1 MPSGSILQLVAIG
14 LDTVYLTGDPQI
26 TLFKMVY
33 RRHTNFTI
41 VPQNEIIQDV
51 KQLDTETN
59 YILLKRGDCISNL
72 HLVINIGNFEVKYLE
87 PTNLNVKNIL
97 KKYFLNWITSYQP
110 TQIITKAI
118 YDSNKK
124 GINKLYDQVYD
135 YVQQNNNFLRFIN
148 DVTYGITNYKLYK
161 NLPVPNQRKINRIY
175 NDTSFDVSKNLISL
189 QLDNINEYF
198 TNDLYVELYE
208 YISQN
213 IIVGNINGIYPSD
226 ILTNLNQIYTYI
238 IENKSNIEFVD
249 NFIRY
254 IYDYGYGIFYLN
266 PDYSYHSDGL
276 DNRVLKFFELDSSGN
291 YILDSSGQKIPKQTN
306 LSTNTILSSR
316 IFDICKSYQLDVDI
330 SGINLVTPYLIR
342 DKLYD
347 EYLYTICDLSSNI
360 LDVSNNRD
368 VMNNAALFIL
378 LNEINPSSATTF
390 LAKKV
395 NDYYSTELNYYYSN
409 INYFNLNLQ
418 QNNYQTFDSY
428 IMLFR
433 YINSLK
439 SNEIINDET
448 LRTLKPYIIT
458 SIKENLIAN
467 LQIFYQ
473 LMVILKQSYF
483 SNSFHYR
490 LSLYKSFTNYVL
502 TTPIDYNNVQSDFQ
516 TFNLLLPTTLNVND
530 GIFDQLLNFNNNI
543 FFKNDIN
550 SYLNSITGTINSG
563 SQNTLVSE
571 YLNQYTLWSPYTIDN
586 QKSLLQQIMIPNADA
601 GPTSLDLYSIL
612 TDVLKNYYTLNENA
626 QKRVVIMNYLPLFLI
641 NEIPNAINTN
651 LSYLNYKIGLSSGSL
666 TSLDLSDNTIS
677 FKTDL
682 YETITKNVILDYIIP
697 NASLVGEYEL
707 INSFANKYVPN
718 TNNFALYFLVRPEK
732 GFEISGNSVDGKT
745 YFIPNIRGVIETFRR
760 KYFDIIKTLTSEIP
774 SKRIFAFEV
783 INYVLDSFMR
793 FDFDQVFDSA
803 NIANSR
809 YDLYVTNLLKYDT
822 TFRTYTNSFTLKD
835 NRITKYMYAQS
846 SVYNFLHFKATDFIN
861 RFYNDIALNSNYYQ
875 TKLGLCMNDLLTI
888 FYDQL
893 TTEISTS
900 PVDYFTG
907 TSVSSFNQSGNI
919 YPRIDC
925 SYNLVDISGTGN
937 FESPIY
943 NQTGNN
949 ITIPVKS
956 IGYDFNDFQNCYS
969 YNDFEHLIDG
979 SGNDIVGMLNYTNQN
994 LALLQYYQTR
1004 YDLYKGLLQIN
1015 NLYQSDISYNL
1026 VSDVVDYYNTGVE
1039 SPDAYMLSIMSL
1051 VKASI
1056 INNYVFYGDCIYG
1069 VDNIGVGNLVNW
1081 SVKDLLTSMA
1091 DGSNPFNILT
1101 TPNLYN
1107 CYEYHHS
1114 QSSQILAYFNED
1126 DLIEALYRTELF
1138 STLYNNFAK
1147 KSDVIKFIIN
1157 YFISK
1162 TDGKYLL
1169 NYSTQNI
1176 SELIDY
1182 IESYLNENKNY
1193 YYNIVTNILYNN
1205 DQPIP
1210 ETIEIDYSNQNY
1222 SFYYP
1227 ILEFSQTRMTYE
1239 NSPCDNII
1247 SSMIANLP
1255 AEYSWVN
1262 EPGLYLF
1269 EQIQLMFNG
1278 DVFDSYN
1285 SNLLS
1290 LRTKLFTESCQIRGY
1305 NKLIQNTP
1313 DMLTFNNLNKSNKE
1327 FILPLDFYFCREI
1340 TSSLPM
1346 SNILYTDVTLNFK
1359 TRKLEDLL
1367 VIADGAFISKQ
1378 PKINCRLIVDYVYLE
1393 LEERLRIAASKLEF
1407 LAEHYKYGRTFTYK
1421 YSDIQNGRIREK
1433 LYFADPTKFILWRVK
1448 SKNNDKQNWNC
1459 NDYFKINKTV
1469 YTYSI
1474 NNYSP
1479 YSVFRV
1485 NVDQLQIINKIAF
1498 YFNGNKRQEGS
1509 NRYFNTIIPWE
1520 CNLGAL
1526 NYGEFLYSFSLNPK
1540 LLQPSGAA
1548 NLSMIEDLEIEQE
1561 INPDY
1566 LELMKTENLEIE
1578 VEYFSYSYQI
1588 LRIMSGFAAPA
1599 FINTK

>member
-51 KQLDTETN
+51 KKLDLETN
-59 YILLKRGDCISNL
+59 YTLLKRGDCISNL
-72 HLVINIGNFEVKYLE
+72 HLIINIGDFDVRYLD
-87 PTNLNVKNIL
+87 PTNINVKNTF
-97 KKYFLNWITSYQP
+97 KKFFLNWITSYQP
-110 TQIITKAI
+110 DYIITKAN
-118 YDSNKK
+118 YDTNKK
-124 GINKLYDQVYD
+124 GVNKIYDQVYN
-135 YVQQNNNFLRFIN
+135 YVQNNNNFLRFIN
-148 DVTYGITNYKLYK
+148 DITYGITNYFTYK
-161 NLPVPNQRKINRIY
+161 NLPTPNQRKINRIY

-198 TNDLYVELYE
+198 TNEQYLELYE
-208 YISQN
+208 YVSQN
-213 IIVGNINGIYPSD
+213 IIIGNVNGVYPSD
-226 ILTNLNQIYTYI
+226 ILTNLNQIYLYL
-238 IENKSNIEFVD
+238 IENKSRIEFVD

-266 PDYSYHSDGL
+266 PDYSYHSDGA
-276 DNRVLKFFELDSSGN
+276 DHRVLKFYELDSSGN
-291 YILDSSGQKIPKQTN
+291 YILDSSGNKIPKSTN

-330 SGINLVTPYLIR
+330 SGINIVTPYLIR

-347 EYLYTICDLSSNI
+347 EYLYTICDTSSNI
-360 LDVSNNRD
+360 LDVSNNED
-368 VMNNAALFIL
+368 IQNMSALFVL

-390 LAKKV
+390 LAKKI
-395 NDYYSTELNYYYSN
+395 NDYYSFELDYYYSN
-409 INYFNLNLQ
+409 VNYTNLNSQL
-418 QNNYQTFDSY
+418 NNYKTFDSY
-428 IMLFR
+428 IILFR
-433 YINSLK
+433 YINSLL

-458 SIKENLIAN
+458 NIKENLIAN
-467 LQIFYQ
+467 ILIFYQ
-473 LMVILKQSYF
+473 LMVVLRQSYF
-483 SNSFHYR
+483 SYYFHYR
-490 LSLYKSFTNYVL
+490 LSLYKSFTNYVQ
-502 TTPIDYNNVQSDFQ
+502 TTPIDYTNVQSDFQ
-516 TFNLLLPTTLNVND
+516 TLNLLLPTTLNVND
-530 GIFDQLLNFNNNI
+530 GLFDLILNVGDNI

-550 SYLNSITGTINSG
+550 DYLNSITGTINSG
-563 SQNTLVSE
+563 TQNALISE
-571 YLNQYTLWSPYTIDN
+571 YLNQYTLWAPYTIDN
-586 QKSLLQQIMIPNADA
+586 QKTLLQQIQIPNA
-601 GPTSLDLYSIL
+601 GTGYTSLDLYSIL
-612 TDVLKNYYTLNENA
+612 TDVSNNYYTLNENA

-641 NEIPNAINTN
+641 NEIPLAINTN
-651 LSYLNYKIGLSSGSL
+651 LSYLNGSIGLSGGSL

-682 YETITKNVILDYIIP
+682 YETITKNVILDSVSP

-707 INSFANKYVPN
+707 INPFANKYVPS

-745 YFIPNIRGVIETFRR
+745 YYIPNIRGVIETFRR
-760 KYFDIIKTLTSEIP
+760 KYFDIIKTLTGETP
-774 SKRIFAFEV
+774 NKRIFAFEV

-793 FDFDQVFDSA
+793 FDFDTVFDPS
-803 NIANSR
+803 NIASSR
-809 YDLYVTNLLKYDT
+809 YDLYVTRFLKYDT

-875 TKLGLCMNDLLTI
+875 TKLGLCMDDLLQI
-888 FYDQL
+888 FYDEL
-893 TTEISTS
+893 TTKISTS
-900 PVDYFTG
+900 PHNYFTG
-907 TSVSSFNQSGNI
+907 TTVTSFDQSGNI

-937 FESPIY
+937 FESFIY

-949 ITIPVKS
+949 ITIPVKLS
-956 IGYDFNDFQNCYS
+956 GYDFNDFQNAYS
-969 YNDFEHLIDG
+969 YSDFEHLIDG
-979 SGNDIVGMLNYTNQN
+979 SGIDIVGMLNYSNQN

-1004 YDLYKGLLQIN
+1004 YNSYKGLLQIN

-1026 VSDVVDYYNTGVE
+1026 VSDVVDYYNTGVT
-1039 SPDAYMLSIMSL
+1039 SPDAYMLSVMSL
-1051 VKASI
+1051 VKTSI
-1056 INNYVFYGDCIYG
+1056 VSNYNFFGDCIYG
-1069 VDNIGVGNLVNW
+1069 VDSSGVGNLVNW
-1081 SVKDLLTSMA
+1081 SIQDLITSMTA
-1091 DGSNPFNILT
+1091 GLNPFIYAS

-1107 CYEYHHS
+1107 CYVYHNS
-1114 QSSQILAYFNED
+1114 QSTQILAYFNQD
-1126 DLIEALYRTELF
+1126 DLIDALFRTELF
-1138 STLYNNFAK
+1138 TTLYNSFAK
-1147 KSDVIKFIIN
+1147 KSDVIKFVVN
-1157 YFISK
+1157 YFINK
-1162 TDGKYLL
+1162 TDGAYLL

-1176 SELIDY
+1176 TELINY
-1182 IESYLNENKNY
+1182 INSYLNKNKNY
-1193 YYNIVTNILYNN
+1193 YYDIVTNILYNN
-1205 DQPIP
+1205 DLPIP
-1210 ETIEIDYSNQNY
+1210 ATTEIDYSNQNY

-1247 SSMIANLP
+1247 SSMIDNLP

-1269 EQIQLMFNG
+1269 EYMNLMFNG
-1278 DVFDSYN
+1278 DIFDSYN

-1290 LRTKLFTESCQIRGY
+1290 LKSKLFTEAYKLRGY
-1305 NKLIQNTP
+1305 NKLIQNTQ
-1313 DMLTFNNLNKSNKE
+1313 DMLTYNKSNKSNKE
-1327 FILPLDFYFCREI
+1327 FVLPLDFYFCREI

-1367 VIADGAFISKQ
+1367 VITDGAFIKKQ

-1393 LEERLRIAASKLEF
+1393 MEERLRIAALKLEF
-1407 LAEHYKYGRTFTYK
+1407 LADHYKYGRKFTYR
-1421 YSDIQNGRIREK
+1421 YSDLINGKIRER

-1448 SKNNDKQNWNC
+1448 SKNNDKQNWNI
-1459 NDYFKINKTV
+1459 NDYFKINKTI

-1474 NNYSP
+1474 NNYLP
-1479 YSVFRV
+1479 YSVFRL
-1485 NVDQLQIINKIAF
+1485 NVQQLQIIKNIAF

-1509 NRYFNTIIPWE
+1509 YRYFNSVVPYE
-1520 CNLGAL
+1520 CNLGSL
-1526 NYGEFLYSFSLNPK
+1526 NVGEFIYSFSLNPK
-1540 LLQPSGAA
+1540 LIQPSGAA
-1548 NLSMIEDLEIEQE
+1548 NLTQIEELEIEQE
-1561 INPDY
+1561 LNPDY
-1566 LELMKTENLEIE
+1566 LEIMKNENLEIE
-1578 VEYFSYSYQI
+1578 VEFFSYSYQI
-1588 LRIMSGFAAPA
+1588 LRIISGFAAPA